1 MDLDEDAAGSRCEV
15 LRSYLVRLCG
25 TSSSDKWDAI
35 SDCPEKAKWMREK
48 IELLLRNDKGV
59 RDKIVEGHS
68 RWWEREEWAWIEEFD
83 SRWEDWRAN
92 GIQTIIQR
100 R

>member
-1 MDLDEDAAGSRCEV
+1 M
-15 LRSYLVRLCG
+15 
-25 TSSSDKWDAI
+25 
-35 SDCPEKAKWMREK
+35 KAKWMRER
-48 IELLLRNDKGV
+48 IQWLLGNDQGV
-59 RDKIVEGHS
+59 RAKIADVHS

-83 SRWEDWRAN
+83 SRWKNWRAN